1 MEIIQNMDKTD
12 SKIRLLFELTFQKD
26 VQIVSYIPLKD
37 YSKEGSWCPEKMYS
51 HPHKQNYY
59 VFINDPD
66 LIKVIKSKEPEGQ
79 KQLFKLSDQLEKP
92 NNLLIEFNAN
102 SIENEMKKTDED
114 QYIIF
119 ARITVDNFSF
129 INDYSTVTKAQ
140 LMDRNRPLIYANQ
153 GRIKEYLLGEKV
165 DKEKNDEANDNNPN
179 STKNSIKD
187 DDKRKS
193 GEENDIENENKKK
206 KEDLK
211 KKADYIPGHWFL
223 VNMNNIYYEKKN
235 VYDKNKKNKII
246 KFLSVIKYREIT
258 TNEQDPQD
266 PNNPNPESQNNLTK
280 SIINSQMTQNQNNI
294 NPINIDVDMRFQ
306 QEREFCFRANENSK
320 LITIYQP
327 KSCKIH
333 NKKNDFWCKNCNK
346 FCCLEC
352 FVSENG
358 TNEHKNHKIH
368 LLDEITNKL
377 DEDSFALEERFK
389 NLLKIIDSEILLK
402 RNELQKLKN
411 ENKVNVEKI
420 KKLYEEKNSNI
431 KQEEI
436 KRAKTLAALVN
447 EILRIRNEYTR
458 RINYLRFLFDKG
470 SMNNY
475 LTNYYIFKKVFE
487 TETKKN
493 LMVLVRKVTDIYN
506 YYTSKKT
513 NINN

>member
-1 MEIIQNMDKTD
+1 MEIRNMDKTD
-12 SKIRLLFELTFQKD
+12 SKIRLLFELTYQKD

-37 YSKEGSWCPEKMYS
+37 YSKEGTWSPEKMYS

-66 LIKVIKSKEPEGQ
+66 LIKVIRNKEPEGQ
-79 KQLFKLSDQLEKP
+79 KQLFKLSDSLEKP
-92 NNLLIEFNAN
+92 NNLMIEFNAN
-102 SIENEMKKTDED
+102 NIENEMKKTEED

-119 ARITVDNFSF
+119 ARLTIDNFSF
-129 INDYSTVTKAQ
+129 INDYATVTRNQ
-140 LMDRNRPLIYANQ
+140 LIEKNRPLIYANQ

-165 DKEKNDEANDNNPN
+165 DKEKTDENENNPN
-179 STKNSIKD
+179 SRKNSIKD
-187 DDKRKS
+187 DDRRKD
-193 GEENDIENENKKK
+193 GDENDMENENKKK
-206 KEDLK
+206 KDDQK

-223 VNMNNIYYEKKN
+223 INMNNIYFEKKN

-258 TNEQDPQD
+258 TSEQDAQD
-266 PNNPNPESQNNLTK
+266 PNNPNIDQTNNYTK
-280 SIINSQMTQNQNNI
+280 SIINSQMAQNQNN
-294 NPINIDVDMRFQ
+294 NNSINIDVDMRFQ

-320 LITIYQP
+320 LITVYQP

-333 NKKNDFWCKNCNK
+333 TKKNDFWCKDCNK

-368 LLDEITNKL
+368 LIDEIINKL
-377 DEDSFALEERFK
+377 DEDSYALEERFK
-389 NLLKIIDSEILLK
+389 SLLKIIDSEIILK

-411 ENKVNVEKI
+411 ENKLNVEKI
-420 KKLYEEKNSNI
+420 KKLYEDKNSNI

-436 KRAKTLAALVN
+436 KRAKVLAALVN

-470 SMNNY
+470 SMTNY
-475 LTNYYIFKKVFE
+475 LTNYYIFKNVFE

-506 YYTSKKT
+506 YYTSKKP
-513 NINN
+513 NNNN